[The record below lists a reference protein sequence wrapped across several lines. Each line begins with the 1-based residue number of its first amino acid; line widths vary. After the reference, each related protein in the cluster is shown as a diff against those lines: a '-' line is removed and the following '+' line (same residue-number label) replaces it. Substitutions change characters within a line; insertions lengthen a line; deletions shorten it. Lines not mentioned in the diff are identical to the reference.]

1 MAFRHEQVKR
11 PPPASGVS
19 AHEDTPSPLR
29 EGVKGGGAVAPK
41 LMGARVA
48 LAAKAE
54 PRICAGIFALAF
66 VGILIGGAFAG
77 LVAEGAGDFGNAILA
92 FDVYLLRVARF
103 TLWQAALSTL
113 LSVLPGLLVARALSR
128 HPRFFGRT
136 LLLQLFA
143 VPLALPAIVAALG
156 VLALY
161 GRAGYFADL
170 LSAASGSTWP
180 GIYGLSGILVAHVFF
195 NMPLCARLFL
205 EALQTVPADQ
215 WRLASQLGMDAR
227 ATFRLIEWP
236 ALRQALPGV
245 AGLVF
250 MLCITSFTIVLT
262 LGGGPAAST
271 LEVAI
276 YQALRFDFDPAR
288 AVALTLLQVALTAIV
303 VTGLA
308 RLGATMTGDA
318 GLPVAP
324 RRFLSPGR
332 AETALNASLI
342 LLALAFV
349 AGPMAAT
356 VAAGLQ
362 ADLVRLAGE
371 APVRQAALTSI
382 VLAFLSA
389 LLAAALSLALAMA
402 RRALELGRHGRRK
415 SLLETLT
422 DTGAGF
428 VLVVPP
434 IVVGAG
440 WFMLLRHF
448 GDVFAV
454 APIMVV
460 TVNAVMA
467 MPFAIRAV
475 QPAYDA
481 SSERHERLCAQL
493 GISGWTRL
501 RLVDWPALRRPLG
514 TAFAFAMAL
523 SLGDLGVIAL
533 FGSDQ
538 VQTLPYLLLARMGS
552 YRTADAAGLALL
564 LGAVCLA
571 LMLAAG
577 RLGREKAE

>member
-1 MAFRHEQVKR
+1 MAFRDEQVR
-11 PPPASGVS
+11 RLALPFAG
-19 AHEDTPSPLR
+19 
-29 EGVKGGGAVAPK
+29 
-41 LMGARVA
+41 RV
-48 LAAKAE
+48 E
-54 PRICAGIFALAF
+54 PRIAAGIAALAF
-66 VGILIGGAFAG
+66 IGVLIGGAFAG
-77 LVAEGAGDFGNAILA
+77 LIAEGAGDLAGAAAA
-92 FDVYLLRVARF
+92 FDGYLFRVARF

-113 LSVLPGLLVARALSR
+113 LSVGPALLVARALSR

-136 LLLQLFA
+136 LVLQLFA

-161 GRAGYFADL
+161 GRAGYLAAPL
-170 LSAASGSTWP
+170 GHLSGEAWP

-195 NMPLCARLFL
+195 NMPLATRLFL

-215 WRLASQLGMDAR
+215 WRLASQLGMGAR
-227 ATFRLIEWP
+227 AALRLIEWP

-288 AVALTLLQVALTAIV
+288 AVTLTFLQIGLTAAAVAALT
-303 VTGLA
+303 
-308 RLGATMTGDA
+308 RLGADTAAEA
-318 GLPVAP
+318 GLPVAAP
-324 RRFLSPGR
+324 RRFLVPGR
-332 AETALNASLI
+332 REAALNAVLI
-342 LLALAFV
+342 LAALVFV

-356 VAAGLQ
+356 VAAGLE
-362 ADLVRLAGE
+362 ADLARLAGE
-371 APVRQAALTSI
+371 AAVRQAALTSA
-382 VLAFLSA
+382 VLAFSSA
-389 LLAAALSLALAMA
+389 LLAAALSLSLAMA
-402 RRALELGRHGRRK
+402 RRALALRRRGAG
-415 SLLETLT
+415 SGLLETLA

-434 IVVGAG
+434 VVVGAG
-440 WFMLLRHF
+440 WFLLLRHA
-448 GDVFAV
+448 GDVFAA
-454 APIMVV
+454 APVMVV
-460 TVNAVMA
+460 AVNAVMA
-467 MPFAIRAV
+467 TPFAIRALR
-475 QPAYDA
+475 PAYDA
-481 SSERHERLCAQL
+481 ASERHEKLCAQL
-493 GISGWTRL
+493 GISGWARL
-501 RLVDWPALRRPLG
+501 RLIDWPALRRPLG

-571 LMLAAG
+571 LMLAAE
-577 RLGREKAE
+577 RMERESTP